1 MVSLADIRANN
12 GNLSIPLYVRG
23 KSVSAEKGEYAA
35 DGLKAAVKAWE
46 ESSDTLNEAISGLLK
61 TLG

>member
-1 MVSLADIRANN
+1 MS
-12 GNLSIPLYVRG
+12 G
-23 KSVSAEKGEYAA
+23 KGVGDEKGDYSAA
-35 DGLKAAVKAWE
+35 GGLKTAVKDWE